1 MLNSV
6 CCKINMI
13 HNVTHCVLSHGFS
26 SYSHDEIIQM
36 SRTLFS
42 PRTFSILFREILL
55 LSRFVCYLSGNLK
68 NQLLDLVVVF
78 SCRLASCYKIESASR
93 LIYSQT
99 EQISNKKISTSKWC
113 NYGRSPWPVDVR
125 CYVTQSWS
133 HFVTLECFSPAG
145 LWLSGRESLRVGR
158 VSDHVV
164 IFQVLLVNRNAGSGY
179 GNEDLVAK
187 WNEKNFHVPPLP
199 LFFLLYPSLT
209 LNSPSR
215 KQASDFSDC

>member
-99 EQISNKKISTSKWC
+99 EQISNKKISTSK
-113 NYGRSPWPVDVR
+113 
-125 CYVTQSWS
+125 
-133 HFVTLECFSPAG
+133 
-145 LWLSGRESLRVGR
+145 
-158 VSDHVV
+158 
-164 IFQVLLVNRNAGSGY
+164 
-179 GNEDLVAK
+179 
-187 WNEKNFHVPPLP
+187 
-199 LFFLLYPSLT
+199 
-209 LNSPSR
+209 
-215 KQASDFSDC
+215 